1 MPRPSQN
8 IDQALLDAG
17 LVLLRE
23 TGCRNFSV
31 RQLADRAG
39 VNLGMFHYHFRT
51 KETFVRAVLERMYEE
66 MFAELVLQVN
76 PEAPA
81 LANLRNLLTTLAK
94 FARKH
99 RLLMVRIVSETMSGE
114 KVPADFLKRNV
125 PRHLKLIAETLA
137 SGQHDGT
144 IVAGPMPM
152 LVAFVVGAVAGP
164 LLMGSALEQHR
175 LVGASALAGLRSHL
189 MSERAVEARI
199 ALVIRALQVQPDNAT
214 GEIG

>member
-17 LVLLRE
+17 LTLLRE

-31 RQLADRAG
+31 RQLTEQAG

-51 KETFVRAVLERMYEE
+51 KDNFVRAVLERMYEE
-66 MFAELVLQVN
+66 MFAELALQAN
-76 PEAPA
+76 PATPA
-81 LANLRNLLTTLAK
+81 LTNLSNLLHTLAK

-114 KVPADFLKRNV
+114 KLPADFLRRNV
-125 PRHLKLIAETLA
+125 PRHLKLLAETVA
-137 SGQHDGT
+137 RGQREGT
-144 IVAGPMPM
+144 IVEGPLPM
-152 LVAFVVGAVAGP
+152 LVAFIVGAVAGP

-175 LVGASALAGLRSHL
+175 LVGAPGLSTLRAHVV
-189 MSERAVEARI
+189 SERAVDARI
-199 ALVIRALQVQPDNAT
+199 ALVLRALQAAPAAGAAT
-214 GEIG
+214 